1 MMSMAQTDDPSEK
14 TLPPIALA
22 DATRRVKRGKDR
34 RPRMDEP
41 PPVSLVA
48 VADVKLPAT
57 SGLEHLLDDFYMGL
71 LGFLKEEDGDT
82 LCYRAENFCLRF
94 DWREGLV
101 ERNSLR
107 PLAIEIES
115 LGTLQGILVEREI
128 EFQMERGLT
137 PGSQSILVA
146 DPAGNIVQVYEKRL
160 VG

>member
-1 MMSMAQTDDPSEK
+1 MAQTDDPSEN

-22 DATRRVKRGKDR
+22 DAVHRVKRGKDR
-34 RPRMDEP
+34 RPRMEEP

-48 VADVKLPAT
+48 VADVKLPAMR
-57 SGLEHLLDDFYMGL
+57 GLEHLLDDFYVGL
-71 LGFLKEEDGDT
+71 LGFLKEEDGEVH
-82 LCYRAENFCLRF
+82 CYRAENFCLRF

-101 ERNSLR
+101 ERDSLR

-115 LGTLQGILVEREI
+115 LATLQGTLVEREI
-128 EFQMERGLT
+128 EFQIERGLV

-146 DPAGNIVQVYEKRL
+146 DPAGNIVQVYESRL